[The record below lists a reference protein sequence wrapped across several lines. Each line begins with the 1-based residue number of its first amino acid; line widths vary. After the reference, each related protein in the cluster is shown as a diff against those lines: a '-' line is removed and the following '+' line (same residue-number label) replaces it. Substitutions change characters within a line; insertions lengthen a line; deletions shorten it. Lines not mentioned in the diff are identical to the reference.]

1 MTLKNTFGEYSFVS
15 KVDVTDLEAS
25 VEWYKNKLG
34 LVLESKYDTP
44 SWRQF
49 SIPDIERFAIGLNLS
64 NSVEAGST
72 VSTFVVKDIV
82 AARQSLIEK
91 GVEVG
96 PITDV
101 GHGVQLSVFKDIDGN
116 LLGLRQNP
124 QS

>member
-1 MTLKNTFGEYSFVS
+1 MTLKNTFGEYSFIT
-15 KVDVTDLEAS
+15 KVDVTNLEAS
-25 VEWYKNKLG
+25 VEWYKSKLG
-34 LVLESKYDTP
+34 FVPEDKYDTP
-44 SWRQF
+44 NWRQL
-49 SIPDIERFAIGLNLS
+49 SLPEIGRFAIGLNLS
-64 NSVEAGST
+64 NSVETGST
-72 VSTFVVKDIV
+72 VSTFVVNNIV
-82 AARQSLIEK
+82 VARQSLIEQ

>member
-25 VEWYKNKLG
+25 VKWYKDKLG

>member
-15 KVDVTDLEAS
+15 KVDVTNLEAS
-25 VEWYKNKLG
+25 VEWYKDKLG
-34 LVLESKYDTP
+34 LVPESKYDTP

-49 SIPDIERFAIGLNLS
+49 SIPDIGRFAIGLNLS
-64 NSVEAGST
+64 KSVETGSA
-72 VSTFVVKDIV
+72 VNTFVVDNIV

-124 QS
+124 

>member
-15 KVDVTDLEAS
+15 KVDVTNLEAS
-25 VEWYKNKLG
+25 VEWYKSKLG
-34 LVLESKYDTP
+34 LIPEEKYDTP
-44 SWRQF
+44 SWRQL
-49 SIPDIERFAIGLNLS
+49 SIPDIGNLAIGLNLT
-64 NSVEAGST
+64 NSVEPGSA
-72 VSTFVVKDIV
+72 VSTFVVNNLA

-101 GHGVQLSVFKDIDGN
+101 GHGVQLSVFKDVDGN

>member
-25 VEWYKNKLG
+25 VKWYKDKLG

-64 NSVEAGST
+64 NSVVAGST

>member
-1 MTLKNTFGEYSFVS
+1 MTLNNTFGEYSFVT
-15 KVDVTDLEAS
+15 KVDVTNLEAS
-25 VEWYKNKLG
+25 VEWYKSKLG
-34 LVLESKYDTP
+34 LVPEEQYDTP

-49 SIPDIERFAIGLNLS
+49 SFPDIPRFAIGLNLS
-64 NSVEAGST
+64 NSVDTGST

-91 GVEVG
+91 GVEVE

-101 GHGVQLSVFKDIDGN
+101 GHGVQLSIFRDIDGN

-124 QS
+124 

>member
-1 MTLKNTFGEYSFVS
+1 MTLKNTFGEYSFVT
-15 KVDVTDLEAS
+15 KVDVTNLEAS
-25 VEWYKNKLG
+25 VEWYKSKLG
-34 LVLESKYDTP
+34 LVPEDKYDTP

-49 SIPDIERFAIGLNLS
+49 SFPDIPRFAIGLNLS
-64 NSVEAGST
+64 SSVETGSS
-72 VSTFVVKDIV
+72 VSTFVVNNIV

>member
-1 MTLKNTFGEYSFVS
+1 MTLKNTFGEYSFVT
-15 KVDVTDLEAS
+15 KVDVSNLEAS
-25 VEWYKNKLG
+25 VEWYKSKLG
-34 LVLESKYDTP
+34 LVPENKYDTP
-44 SWRQF
+44 NWRQF
-49 SIPDIERFAIGLNLS
+49 SFPDIPRFAIGLNLS
-64 NSVEAGST
+64 NSVETGST
-72 VSTFVVKDIV
+72 VSTFVVDNIV

-101 GHGVQLSVFKDIDGN
+101 GHGVQLSVFKDLDGN

>member
-1 MTLKNTFGEYSFVS
+1 MTLKNTFGEYSFVT
-15 KVDVTDLEAS
+15 KVDVTNLEAS
-25 VEWYKNKLG
+25 VEWYKDKLG
-34 LVLESKYDTP
+34 LVPEEKYDTP
-44 SWRQF
+44 NWRQL
-49 SIPDIERFAIGLNLS
+49 SIPDIGNFAIGLNLS
-64 NSVEAGST
+64 NSVVAGSA
-72 VSTFVVKDIV
+72 VSTFVVNNIV

-124 QS
+124 

>member
-25 VEWYKNKLG
+25 VKWYKEKLG

>member
-1 MTLKNTFGEYSFVS
+1 MTLKNTFGEYSFVT
-15 KVDVTDLEAS
+15 KVDVTNLEAS
-25 VEWYKNKLG
+25 VEWYKDKLG
-34 LVLESKYDTP
+34 LVPEDKYDTP
-44 SWRQF
+44 SWRQL
-49 SIPDIERFAIGLNLS
+49 SIPDIRNFAIGLNLS

-72 VSTFVVKDIV
+72 VSTFVVNNIV

-124 QS
+124 

>member
-1 MTLKNTFGEYSFVS
+1 MTLKNTFGEYSFVT
-15 KVDVTDLEAS
+15 KLDVTNLEAS
-25 VEWYKNKLG
+25 VEWYKDKLG
-34 LVLESKYDTP
+34 LVPESKYDTP
-44 SWRQF
+44 GWRQL
-49 SIPDIERFAIGLNLS
+49 SIPDIGNFAIGLNLS
-64 NSVEAGST
+64 NSVVAGSA
-72 VSTFVVKDIV
+72 VSTFVVNNIV

-124 QS
+124 

>member
-25 VEWYKNKLG
+25 VKWYKDKLG

-64 NSVEAGST
+64 NSVEVGST

>member
-25 VEWYKNKLG
+25 VKWYTEKLG

-64 NSVEAGST
+64 NSVEAGNT

-82 AARQSLIEK
+82 AAHQSLIEK

>member
-15 KVDVTDLEAS
+15 KVDVTNLEAS
-25 VEWYKNKLG
+25 VEWYKSKLG
-34 LVLESKYDTP
+34 LIPEEKYDTP
-44 SWRQF
+44 SWRQL
-49 SIPDIERFAIGLNLS
+49 SIPDIGNFAIGLNLT
-64 NSVEAGST
+64 NSVEPGSA
-72 VSTFVVKDIV
+72 VSTFVVNNIV

-101 GHGVQLSVFKDIDGN
+101 GHGVQLSVFKDVDGN

>member
-1 MTLKNTFGEYSFVS
+1 MTLKNTFGEYSFVT
-15 KVDVTDLEAS
+15 KVDVTNLEAS
-25 VEWYKNKLG
+25 LKWYKDKLG
-34 LVLESKYDTP
+34 LVPESKYDTP
-44 SWRQF
+44 SWRQL
-49 SIPDIERFAIGLNLS
+49 SIPDIGNFAIGLNLS
-64 NSVEAGST
+64 NSVVAGSA
-72 VSTFVVKDIV
+72 VSTFVVNNIV

-124 QS
+124 

>member
-1 MTLKNTFGEYSFVS
+1 MTLTNTFGEYSFIT
-15 KVDVTDLEAS
+15 KVDVTNLEAS
-25 VEWYKNKLG
+25 VEWYKSKLG
-34 LVLESKYDTP
+34 LVPEEKYDTP
-44 SWRQF
+44 NWRQF
-49 SIPDIERFAIGLNLS
+49 SFPDIPRFAIGLNLS
-64 NSVEAGST
+64 NSVDTGST

-91 GVEVG
+91 GVEIE

-101 GHGVQLSVFKDIDGN
+101 GHGVQLSIFRDIDGN

>member
-1 MTLKNTFGEYSFVS
+1 MTLKNTFGEYSFVT
-15 KVDVTDLEAS
+15 KVDVTNLEAS
-25 VEWYKNKLG
+25 VEWYKSKLG
-34 LVLESKYDTP
+34 LVPEDKYNTP
-44 SWRQF
+44 TWRQF
-49 SIPDIERFAIGLNLS
+49 SLPDIGRVAIGLNLS
-64 NSVEAGST
+64 NSVEIGST
-72 VSTFVVKDIV
+72 VSTFVVNDIV
-82 AARQSLIEK
+82 TARQSLIEK

>member
-1 MTLKNTFGEYSFVS
+1 MTLTNTFGEYSFII
-15 KVDVTDLEAS
+15 KVDVTNLEAS
-25 VEWYKNKLG
+25 VEWYKSKLG
-34 LVLESKYDTP
+34 LVPEEKYDTP

-49 SIPDIERFAIGLNLS
+49 SFPDIPRFAIGLNLS
-64 NSVEAGST
+64 NSVDTGST

-91 GVEVG
+91 GVEIE

-101 GHGVQLSVFKDIDGN
+101 GHGVQLSIFRDIDGN